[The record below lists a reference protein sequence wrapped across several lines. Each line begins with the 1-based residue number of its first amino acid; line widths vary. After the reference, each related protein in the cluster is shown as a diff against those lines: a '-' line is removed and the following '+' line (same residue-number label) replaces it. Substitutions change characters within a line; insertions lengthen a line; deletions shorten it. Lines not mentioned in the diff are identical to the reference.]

1 MNKINWSVRF
11 TLKNKAFMTRLAL
24 AIALPI
30 LTYFGLNFQDLT
42 SWGAVFSL
50 LGKFASNPYLI
61 GLTIAN
67 VLNIVPDPTTAGFV
81 DSKRALNYYEPHND

>member
-30 LTYFGLNFQDLT
+30 LTYFGVNFQDLT
-42 SWGAVFSL
+42 SWGAVFTL

-67 VLNIVPDPTTAGFV
+67 VLNIVPDPTTAGFG

>member
-67 VLNIVPDPTTAGFV
+67 VLNIVPDPTTSGFG

>member
-67 VLNIVPDPTTAGFV
+67 VLNIVPDPTTAGFG
-81 DSKRALNYYEPHND
+81 DSTRALEYEEPNAD